1 MAGEIEKMT
10 GSYWSLVNIYSADN
24 IKLSFYLQVYQ
35 RSLKHVN
42 NFFEIDFLFFEI

>member
-1 MAGEIEKMT
+1 MAGEIEKMA